1 MLGSCVCSF
10 FSSSTSLSLA
20 ARAKEK
26 YQDRTL
32 WLEYHYRS
40 NEEIIRFSQKHIYD
54 GRIKIHDSC
63 KEIKLDFDAQVHEFE
78 YLSPDKPS
86 IFIDVDGIESYD
98 LSNSK
103 FNEGEI
109 ETACKVIGDLLDIGF
124 DPKEIA
130 CITPFRAQKK
140 MMEGRISNNRIEV
153 NTVDAFQGREKD
165 IILYS
170 VTATGRLNFAEDPNR
185 LNVAFTRPRRKRIVL
200 GNGKSILNSNGL
212 LRKFYLEVSETTAV
226 YKYVKSSKRIEA
238 VTSK

>member
-1 MLGSCVCSF
+1 M
-10 FSSSTSLSLA
+10 
-20 ARAKEK
+20 
-26 YQDRTL
+26 
-32 WLEYHYRS
+32 
-40 NEEIIRFSQKHIYD
+40 I
-54 GRIKIHDSC
+54 
-63 KEIKLDFDAQVHEFE
+63 
-78 YLSPDKPS
+78 
-86 IFIDVDGIESYD
+86 
-98 LSNSK
+98 
-103 FNEGEI
+103 
-109 ETACKVIGDLLDIGF
+109 
-124 DPKEIA
+124 
-130 CITPFRAQKK
+130 
-140 MMEGRISNNRIEV
+140 EGRISNNRIEV